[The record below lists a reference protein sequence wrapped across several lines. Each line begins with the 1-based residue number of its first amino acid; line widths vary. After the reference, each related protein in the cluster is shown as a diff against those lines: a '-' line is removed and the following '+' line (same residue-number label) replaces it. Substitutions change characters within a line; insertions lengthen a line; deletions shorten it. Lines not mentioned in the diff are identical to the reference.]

1 MLDAGS
7 PPAAMTRPAELLS
20 YDGRICR
27 VHRCAERLVGTDE
40 CIECVGERG
49 LQALEAHALHVASLR
64 RIRRLL
70 YELSDGSKTTIEL
83 VNTAGFPAA
92 DVKRLLGW
100 LEQEGR
106 VRLREERVGRHHR
119 TVWSIH
125 SAA

>member
-1 MLDAGS
+1 MS
-7 PPAAMTRPAELLS
+7 RSAALLS

-27 VHRCAERLVGTDE
+27 LHRCAERLVGTDE
-40 CIECVGERG
+40 CVECVGERR
-49 LQALEAHALHVASLR
+49 LRSLAADAHHVSLLR

-100 LEQEGR
+100 LERQGR
-106 VRLREERVGRHHR
+106 VRLREERIGRHHR
-119 TVWSIH
+119 TVWSIR
-125 SAA
+125 SGG